1 MIAAA
6 TFATVHKLKTKNP
19 KELITC
25 KEPWKITVVTFNC
38 LTVVTFNCEG
48 NGHYLEILNLSDINL
63 IIIIDLSSFKIF
75 VQFGINT

>member
-6 TFATVHKLKTKNP
+6 TFATVHTLKTKNP

-25 KEPWKITVVTFNC
+25 KEPRKI
-38 LTVVTFNCEG
+38 TVVTFNCEG

-63 IIIIDLSSFKIF
+63 IIIIDLFSFKIF
-75 VQFGINT
+75 FQFGINT